1 MRASYVHN
9 ASKVAYAYNGGMTT
23 LTRSIPSKDLRDS
36 LADVLGGVA
45 YGSERVGVTRHG
57 KLTAVV
63 ISVDDLELLEEL
75 EAARDA
81 AEFRAAKAA
90 DDGER
95 VSLDELRAELS

>member
-1 MRASYVHN
+1 MNTIS
-9 ASKVAYAYNGGMTT
+9 
-23 LTRSIPSKDLRDS
+23 RSVPSRDLRDK
-36 LADVLGGVA
+36 LADILGGVT

-75 EAARDA
+75 EAARDV

-95 VSLDELRAELS
+95 VTLDELRAEVS

>member
-1 MRASYVHN
+1 MLVPYRLYVHKWQN
-9 ASKVAYAYNGGMTT
+9 DVMNTIS
-23 LTRSIPSKDLRDS
+23 RSVPSKDLRDS

-63 ISVDDLELLEEL
+63 ISVGDLELLEEL

-81 AEFRAAKAA
+81 AEFTAAKAA
-90 DDGER
+90 DDGGR
-95 VSLDELRAELS
+95 VSLDELRAEVA